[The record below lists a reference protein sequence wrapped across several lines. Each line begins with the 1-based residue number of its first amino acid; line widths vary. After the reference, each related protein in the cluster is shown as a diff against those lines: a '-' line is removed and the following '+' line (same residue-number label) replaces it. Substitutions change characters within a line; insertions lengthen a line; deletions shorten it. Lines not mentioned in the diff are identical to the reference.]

1 MNPTTESGAPP
12 YPRGLTRLERL
23 NRLRR
28 IAVLLD
34 ARYGI
39 PGTPFRFGVD
49 TIVGLVPGIG
59 DAATGLVS
67 AYIILEAY
75 RMGIKPSTLRQMARN
90 VAIDVVVGAV
100 PVLGDTFDLFW
111 KANLKNIALIER
123 ELGL

>member
-1 MNPTTESGAPP
+1 P
-12 YPRGLTRLERL
+12 L
-23 NRLRR
+23 
-28 IAVLLD
+28 
-34 ARYGI
+34 
-39 PGTPFRFGVD
+39 RFGAD
-49 TIVGLVPGIG
+49 TLVGLIPGIG

-75 RMGIKPSTLRQMARN
+75 RMGIRPRTLRQMARN
-90 VAIDVVVGAV
+90 VAVDVVVGAV